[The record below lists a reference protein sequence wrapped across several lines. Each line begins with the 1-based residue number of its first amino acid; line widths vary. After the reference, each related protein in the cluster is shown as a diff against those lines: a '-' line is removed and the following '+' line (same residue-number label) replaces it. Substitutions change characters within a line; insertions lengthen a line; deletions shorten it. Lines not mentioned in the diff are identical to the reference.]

1 MTTGDLQWAEVQGRV
16 LTVIAIVGAAGVGC
30 NLGARSYELCGQVLG
45 VDAER
50 QEVLLKHED
59 MPGRMSMLSRAREGR
74 FLDGFRA
81 GAGS

>member
-1 MTTGDLQWAEVQGRV
+1 M
-16 LTVIAIVGAAGVGC
+16 AIVGAAGVGC

-59 MPGRMSMLSRAREGR
+59 MPGRLSPMTMLFRAREGR